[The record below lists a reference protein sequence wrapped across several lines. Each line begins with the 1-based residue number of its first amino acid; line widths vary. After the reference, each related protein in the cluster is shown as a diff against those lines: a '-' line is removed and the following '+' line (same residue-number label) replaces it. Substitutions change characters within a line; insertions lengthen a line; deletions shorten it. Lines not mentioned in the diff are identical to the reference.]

1 MPNWCST
8 NIEFSGPEKD
18 IKKLYEF
25 IDNKNGERDPNIET
39 DFGAR
44 WLGYY
49 LLRVGL
55 SDERYNCRGTVA
67 DLSKI
72 STTDNAFEFKIWTET
87 AWGPMI
93 QMWLAIIKKLEL
105 NSIQVSYSAVEP
117 GCEVYQTNDP
127 EQAKLYVVDL
137 YDEDEVDKKIV
148 DALGFDDFQD
158 VTEEQ
163 LREGLLEVFPGEDNL
178 STEALIKKLDEL
190 TGDDG
195 INICK
200 WSYVPAEEQG

>member
-25 IDNKNGERDPNIET
+25 IDNKNGERDPSIET
-39 DFGAR
+39 DFGTR

-67 DLSKI
+67 NLSKI
-72 STTDNAFEFKIWTET
+72 SATDNVFEFKIWTET

-105 NSIQVSYSAVEP
+105 NGIQVAYSAVEP
-117 GCEVYQTNDP
+117 GCEVYQTNNP

-137 YDEDEVDKKIV
+137 YDEDELDKKIV

>member
-8 NIEFSGPEKD
+8 NIEFRGPEKD

-25 IDNKNGERDPNIET
+25 IDNKNGEQVPNIET

-72 STTDNAFEFKIWTET
+72 SATDNAFEFKIWTET

-105 NSIQVSYSAVEP
+105 NGIQVAYSAVEP

-178 STEALIKKLDEL
+178 STEALIKKLDKL
-190 TGDDG
+190 TGDGG

>member
-25 IDNKNGERDPNIET
+25 IDNKNGEQVPNIKT

-55 SDERYNCRGTVA
+55 SDERYSCRGSVT
-67 DLSKI
+67 DLNKI
-72 STTDNAFEFKIWTET
+72 STTGNVSKFQIQTET

-93 QMWLAIIKKLEL
+93 QMWLAIIQKLEL
-105 NSIQVSYSAVEP
+105 SGIQITYSAVEP

-127 EQAKLYVVDL
+127 EKVRLYVVDL
-137 YDEDEVDKKIV
+137 YDEDEIDKKIV
-148 DALGFDDFQD
+148 DALGFDGFQDD
-158 VTEEQ
+158 VTEER

-178 STEALIKKLDEL
+178 STEALLKKLDEL
-190 TGDDG
+190 IGESL
-195 INICK
+195 IRK
-200 WSYVPAEEQG
+200 WNYIPAEEQG

>member
-25 IDNKNGERDPNIET
+25 IDNKNSEQVPNIET

-44 WLGYY
+44 WLRYY

-55 SDERYNCRGTVA
+55 SDERYNCRGSVA
-67 DLSKI
+67 DLNEI
-72 STTDNAFEFKIWTET
+72 STIGSVSKFQIRTET
-87 AWGPMI
+87 AWGPML
-93 QMWLAIIKKLEL
+93 QMWLAIIQKLEL
-105 NSIQVSYSAVEP
+105 DNIKITYIAVEP

-127 EQAKLYVVDL
+127 EQAKFYIVDL
-137 YDEDEVDKKIV
+137 YDEDAADKKIV

-158 VTEEQ
+158 VTEKQ
-163 LREGLLEVFPGEDNL
+163 LREGLLEIFPGEDNL
-178 STEALIKKLDEL
+178 STDALIKKLDKL
-190 TGDDG
+190 TDDDG